1 MPCRA
6 PVAEP
11 AIGGR
16 ARWRVEG
23 GWRASCG
30 SLDGGAW
37 PSRPQHRG
45 GRQWEGRRDRV
56 VEADRRGSSKGQGRG
71 RWEAPC
77 THNTHCTLKLSLVS
91 RMYVYKG
98 VGVGDYWRG
107 VVGGSSGATPRS
119 GGSRRTDCETGV
131 SGWNPILL

>member
-23 GWRASCG
+23 GWRASCW
-30 SLDGGAW
+30 SLDEGAW

-56 VEADRRGSSKGQGRG
+56 LEADRRDNSKEEGRG
-71 RWEAPC
+71 RWGALY
-77 THNTHCTLKLSLVS
+77 THNTHCTLKLILVS
-91 RMYVYKG
+91 GIYVNKGEICGLVFDDGRVIGGG
-98 VGVGDYWRG
+98 VG
-107 VVGGSSGATPRS
+107 
-119 GGSRRTDCETGV
+119 
-131 SGWNPILL
+131 PILRSNS

>member
-1 MPCRA
+1 MLCRA

-98 VGVGDYWRG
+98 VGVGDYWR
-107 VVGGSSGATPRS
+107 VVGGWVGAILRS
-119 GGSRRTDCETGV
+119 NS
-131 SGWNPILL
+131 